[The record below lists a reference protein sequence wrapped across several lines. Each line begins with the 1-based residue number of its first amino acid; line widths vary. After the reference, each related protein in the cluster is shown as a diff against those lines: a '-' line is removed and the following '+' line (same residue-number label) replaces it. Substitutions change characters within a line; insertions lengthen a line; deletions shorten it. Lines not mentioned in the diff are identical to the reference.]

1 MAEFVNE
8 GERLTALAVVPAI
21 DDDHRKLGHR
31 NRETAH
37 LPKIDAPM
45 RPAHQENEN
54 VVFLKPPSPKIE
66 SPTLPGGALLTFIID
81 FEKFADRPADLPACQ
96 FGGW

>member
-1 MAEFVNE
+1 
-8 GERLTALAVVPAI
+8 
-21 DDDHRKLGHR
+21 
-31 NRETAH
+31 
-37 LPKIDAPM
+37 M